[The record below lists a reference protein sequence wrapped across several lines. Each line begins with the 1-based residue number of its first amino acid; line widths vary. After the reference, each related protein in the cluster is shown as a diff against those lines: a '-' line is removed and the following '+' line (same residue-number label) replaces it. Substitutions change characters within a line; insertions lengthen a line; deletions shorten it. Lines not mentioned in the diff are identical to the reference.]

1 MSGMANY
8 LGHLEKEKLLVNRL
22 LNLLAE
28 YYLVYIDI
36 KSFQFKHVSSFQRYS
51 ISNWMSFVNL

>member
-8 LGHLEKEKLLVNRL
+8 LEHLEKEKLLVNRL

-36 KSFQFKHVSSFQRYS
+36 KSFQFKHVSSFS
-51 ISNWMSFVNL
+51 KVFN